1 MIKLSSV
8 HLKKAFDQHVY
19 IKANFLMLPSVTSF
33 ILLPAVWLCA
43 ACSRSNSVK
52 AFCKDHFCICPA
64 KVWRK
69 HCNCCCNAPPPFS
82 LLPCSPYLKKSPW
95 CTVLRLLLSLQPLLP
110 PQVYPTQQQRQ
121 PIRFA
126 PLYSFLS
133 LILQLWISALS
144 FNQGWLHHHSTALL
158 SLLKASST
166 HRASIEL
173 DSISRCFL
181 ISDYPSF
188 YIRVFCSFASHF
200 CTSLFTFYCLF
211 SYYVLHRDVLW
222 GQRHILMTLSSCSL
236 CTRSCMQ
243 HCIHY
248 LTL

>member
-1 MIKLSSV
+1 MSCLWNYPEPCIGKFDQHHWVWHQSFLMIKLSSV
-8 HLKKAFDQHVY
+8 HLKKAFDQHVS
-19 IKANFLMLPSVTSF
+19 IRANFLMLPSVTSF

-52 AFCKDHFCICPA
+52 AFCKDHFCICLA

-69 HCNCCCNAPPPFS
+69 HCNCCRNAPPPFS
-82 LLPCSPYLKKSPW
+82 LLPCSPTWKSPHGVQCYACYCLCSHFSRHK
-95 CTVLRLLLSLQPLLP
+95 CTLRSNSASQSGLL
-110 PQVYPTQQQRQ
+110 
-121 PIRFA
+121 
-126 PLYSFLS
+126 LYSFLS

-173 DSISRCFL
+173 DSISCCFL

-188 YIRVFCSFASHF
+188 Y
-200 CTSLFTFYCLF
+200 TKF
-211 SYYVLHRDVLW
+211 SVLHFLHFIVCFV
-222 GQRHILMTLSSCSL
+222 ITY
-236 CTRSCMQ
+236 CTEMFSEVKN
-243 HCIHY
+243 IF
-248 LTL
+248 

>member
-1 MIKLSSV
+1 M
-8 HLKKAFDQHVY
+8 F
-19 IKANFLMLPSVTSF
+19 
-33 ILLPAVWLCA
+33 
-43 ACSRSNSVK
+43 
-52 AFCKDHFCICPA
+52 
-64 KVWRK
+64 
-69 HCNCCCNAPPPFS
+69 
-82 LLPCSPYLKKSPW
+82 PYLKKSPW

-173 DSISRCFL
+173 DSISCCFL

-188 YIRVFCSFASHF
+188 YTKFSVLLLH
-200 CTSLFTFYCLF
+200 TSALFTFYCLF
-211 SYYVLHRDVLW
+211 SYFLMHRNVLW
-222 GQRHILMTLSSCSL
+222 GQKHILMSLSSCSL
-236 CTRSCMQ
+236 CTPSCMLLYNIIFNTWLLHWFWMHKKKLIQ
-243 HCIHY
+243 KIQPGWIVVVDG
-248 LTL
+248 